1 MEQRTIYALGV
12 FDGVHRGHQ
21 ALLLACSHLA
31 QRKGCKA
38 GVVTFASHPDALVL
52 GKTPPLINTVLER
65 QRLLIEEDGI
75 SEIKVLPF
83 DEAVMNMS
91 WQDFLEDLIRHN
103 AAGFVC
109 GDDFRF
115 GLRGEGTA
123 QKLAEFCRERN
134 LPWAIVPAQTLN
146 GVTVSST
153 YIRQL
158 LEAGEMEKA
167 VQFLGHPHTFTGRV
181 VEGRKIGRTIGI
193 PTANLHLPEGLVV
206 PKFGVY
212 ACEVIVDGKRYPAV
226 TNIGTR
232 PTVGGTNITV
242 EPWIL
247 DFDGDLYGKMICLL
261 FYKYLRPEQ
270 KFGSLEELKTQIQQD
285 AAETFRLLR

>member
-65 QRLLIEEDGI
+65 QRLLIEEGI

-115 GLRGEGTA
+115 GFRGEGTA

-212 ACEVIVDGKRYPAV
+212 ACEVIVEGKRYPAV

-232 PTVGGTNITV
+232 PTVGGTGVTV

-261 FYKYLRPEQ
+261 FYKYLRPER
-270 KFGSLEELKTQIQQD
+270 KFGSLEELKMQIQQD
-285 AAETFRLLR
+285 AAEVLRLLR